1 MNECIIN
8 IKKYKI
14 MQEKYTISKSA
25 KTQAGDIK
33 LTFQLVNDE
42 KIIIFF

>member
-14 MQEKYTISKSA
+14 MQENWTISKSA

-33 LTFQLVNDE
+33 RSF
-42 KIIIFF
+42 